1 MLCNASI
8 IKGLIALKGLKN
20 TLRFKIIQGLIAAK
34 GLKAKGLKAK
44 GLKAK
49 GLKGK
54 EASLTRRIFVK
65 TTKRQK
71 QKHYY
76 LERL

>member
-1 MLCNASI
+1 MLM
-8 IKGLIALKGLKN
+8 LK
-20 TLRFKIIQGLIAAK
+20 KISVIQGLIA
-34 GLKAKGLKAK
+34 AKGLKAK

-65 TTKRQK
+65 TAK
-71 QKHYY
+71 
-76 LERL
+76 